1 MENLMLDFASTS
13 DMAENLQAHEKQ
25 IHEKHTQAVIDGVDE
40 LAAYA
45 GKRPIQC
52 FTMKMPFPLFLKFK
66 RLIQKAKDEADE
78 ADKGKYTMTAYVNSA
93 VEKVIIPALEESLG
107 RGEVA

>member
-1 MENLMLDFASTS
+1 MENLMLDFAMAS
-13 DMAENLQAHEKQ
+13 DAPEKVQAYEKQ
-25 IHEKHTQAVIDGVDE
+25 IKAVIDGVDE

-66 RLIQKAKDEADE
+66 KLIQKAKDEADE
-78 ADKGKYTMTAYVNSA
+78 ADKAKYTMTAYVNSA
-93 VEKVIIPALEESLG
+93 VEKVIIPALEESLD
-107 RGEVA
+107 RGHVA